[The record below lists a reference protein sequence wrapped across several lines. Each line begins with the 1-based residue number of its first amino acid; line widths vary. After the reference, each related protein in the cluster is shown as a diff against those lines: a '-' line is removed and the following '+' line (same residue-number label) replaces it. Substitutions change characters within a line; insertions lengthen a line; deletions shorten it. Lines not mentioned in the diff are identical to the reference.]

1 MVQHGTMLNKER
13 IISCL
18 NYLKLN
24 MLKEVLSH
32 YKSAKIEKV
41 TFAKNVI
48 NGKNNHRET
57 IIKGME
63 LDTFKNLL
71 KVML

>member
-1 MVQHGTMLNKER
+1 
-13 IISCL
+13 
-18 NYLKLN
+18 
-24 MLKEVLSH
+24 MLKRGIEPLI
-32 YKSAKIEKV
+32 KSAKIEKV

>member
-1 MVQHGTMLNKER
+1 MPELPEVEHVKRGIEPFIKVQNRE
-13 IISCL
+13 S
-18 NYLKLN
+18 N
-24 MLKEVLSH
+24 
-32 YKSAKIEKV
+32 
-41 TFAKNVI
+41 FAKNVI
-48 NGKNNHRET
+48 NGKNNNRET

>member
-1 MVQHGTMLNKER
+1 MQNRE
-13 IISCL
+13 S
-18 NYLKLN
+18 N
-24 MLKEVLSH
+24 
-32 YKSAKIEKV
+32 
-41 TFAKNVI
+41 FAKNVI
-48 NGKNNHRET
+48 NGKNNNRET

>member
-1 MVQHGTMLNKER
+1 MPELP
-13 IISCL
+13 
-18 NYLKLN
+18 
-24 MLKEVLSH
+24 EVEH
-32 YKSAKIEKV
+32 VKRGIEPFIKVKIEKV

-48 NGKNNHRET
+48 NGKNNNRET